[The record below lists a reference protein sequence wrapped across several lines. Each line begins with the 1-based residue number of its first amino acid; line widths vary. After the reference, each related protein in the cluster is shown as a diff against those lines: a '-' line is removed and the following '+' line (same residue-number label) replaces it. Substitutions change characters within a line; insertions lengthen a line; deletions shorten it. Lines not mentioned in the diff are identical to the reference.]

1 MRFLL
6 DTDICIYII
15 KRKPQQIAQRFNT
28 LRPSDVAIS
37 AITVAELEYG
47 AQKSQKPDQ
56 NRAALQQFL
65 IPLDILVFD
74 PQAAQAYGT
83 IRADLERKGQ
93 VIGSLDMLI
102 AAQAQSEDITLV
114 TNNVR
119 EFSRQSDDCQS
130 GDVVDLWID

>member
-6 DTDICIYII
+6 DTNICIYII
-15 KRKPQQIAQRFNT
+15 KRKPQQVVERFNT
-28 LRPSDVAIS
+28 LPPADIGIS

-47 AQKSQKPDQ
+47 VQKSQKPKQ
-56 NRAALQQFL
+56 NRTALQQFL
-65 IPLDILVFD
+65 IPLEILVFD
-74 PQAAQAYGT
+74 QKAAQTYGT

-102 AAQAQSEDITLV
+102 AAQAKSENLTLV

-119 EFSRQSDDCQS
+119 EFLRIP
-130 GDVVDLWID
+130 DLKVENWIEG